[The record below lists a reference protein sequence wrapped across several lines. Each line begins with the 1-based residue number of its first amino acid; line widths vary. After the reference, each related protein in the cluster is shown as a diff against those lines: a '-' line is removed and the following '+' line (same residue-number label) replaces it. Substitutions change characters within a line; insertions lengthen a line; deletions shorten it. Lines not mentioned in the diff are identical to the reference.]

1 MTEMSGRDIHRLV
14 QHHLSALQKGSQQWL
29 EEAEIEVNEVRRQP
43 SVARPDQQP
52 ALARFGGDRRAAKLL
67 EQTASSSKADGDVC
81 VLQALF
87 E

>member
-1 MTEMSGRDIHRLV
+1 MALRKGGQQGLKGTEL
-14 QHHLSALQKGSQQWL
+14 
-29 EEAEIEVNEVRRQP
+29 EVNTVTRQA
-43 SVARPDQQP
+43 SIARPYQQP
-52 ALARFGGDRRAAKLL
+52 ALAGFGGDRRAAKLL